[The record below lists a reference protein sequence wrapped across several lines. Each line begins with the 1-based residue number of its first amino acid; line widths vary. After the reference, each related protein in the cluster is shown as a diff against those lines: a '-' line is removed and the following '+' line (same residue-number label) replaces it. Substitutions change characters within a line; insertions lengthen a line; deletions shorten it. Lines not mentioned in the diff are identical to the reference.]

1 MSKDQGAATTTRR
14 EDAALLDR
22 RSMLE
27 SSLGAALAA
36 TVFGA
41 WATIP
46 AEAGQAAS
54 GRGAAQAVPRFRRV
68 VTGHDAEAKS
78 CVVSDEMVSQGN
90 FWTTSAT
97 DPVGVLRPGDSV
109 KLLPTTRPDAD
120 PPAGGTRILF
130 THFQPATDPKPT
142 LQNRRGFH
150 RTATIDYL
158 LVLSGE
164 IVLLLDVEEVTLKT
178 GDVLIQRNTTH
189 SWRNDG
195 RTPARALAV
204 LVHV

>member
-1 MSKDQGAATTTRR
+1 MSKDQDAATTTRR

-54 GRGAAQAVPRFRRV
+54 GRGAAPAVPRFRRV
-68 VTGHDAEAKS
+68 VTGHDAEARS

-109 KLLPTTRPDAD
+109 ELLPTTRPDVD
-120 PPAGGTRILF
+120 
-130 THFQPATDPKPT
+130 QPASWWDTYSLYTFPASDGSQANLAEPPRVSP
-142 LQNRRGFH
+142 NRY
-150 RTATIDYL
+150 D
-158 LVLSGE
+158 
-164 IVLLLDVEEVTLKT
+164 
-178 GDVLIQRNTTH
+178 
-189 SWRNDG
+189 
-195 RTPARALAV
+195 
-204 LVHV
+204 